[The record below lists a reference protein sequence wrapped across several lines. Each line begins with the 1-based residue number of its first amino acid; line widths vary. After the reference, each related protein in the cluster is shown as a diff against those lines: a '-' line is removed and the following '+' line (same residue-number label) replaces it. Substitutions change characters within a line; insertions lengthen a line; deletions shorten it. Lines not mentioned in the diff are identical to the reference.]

1 MIDDRSL
8 DICSGGRT
16 ISSEQRYLTDFY
28 QGSEMAKIILSVLI
42 WGFLVGDTF
51 ARYGETPEQCVERY
65 GAATTNLP
73 GYADVD
79 QVAVH
84 SKDGLSITVFFT
96 RGYDKKITAGMIFYT
111 PAKPFSYGFSCVKDM
126 ALDDENTI
134 LATVKGQ
141 WSQDKPTIGLE
152 KAKPAGGN
160 VNSIGRIFPNSTIP
174 KVTPISNGSGII
186 GATGEK
192 VAKALPDVLRIIFP
206 RETRYIPIPISHNGL
221 HIFAFRI
228 LHGVA
233 ICSDDKIPAISNWAE
248 YIREQKVM
256 PASKPISGL

>member
-1 MIDDRSL
+1 M
-8 DICSGGRT
+8 T
-16 ISSEQRYLTDFY
+16 
-28 QGSEMAKIILSVLI
+28 KIILSVLI

-65 GAATTNLP
+65 GAAVTNLP
-73 GYADVD
+73 GYGDVD

-84 SKDGLSITVFFT
+84 SKDDLSITVFFI
-96 RGYDKKITAGMIFYT
+96 RGYDKKITAGMIFYSQQ
-111 PAKPFSYGFSCVKDM
+111 KPFSGYTLFKDM
-126 ALDDENTI
+126 AVDDENTI

-141 WSQDKPTIGLE
+141 WSQDKPTVGLE

-160 VNSIGRIFPNSTIP
+160 VNSMGRISPNSTIP
-174 KVTPISNGSGII
+174 KITSISNGSGII

-192 VAKALPDVLRIIFP
+192 VAKALPDVFRIIYP
-206 RETRYIPIPISHNGL
+206 REIKYTPTPISHNGL
-221 HIFAFRI
+221 HIFAFRV

-233 ICSDDKIPAISNWAE
+233 ICSDDKIPAISNWAK
-248 YIREQKVM
+248 YIRDQNVK